1 MFSGGKTIP
10 CVGVS
15 IGVERCFSMI
25 SRKFIKTDIKA
36 SATQVYI
43 CSIDGLL
50 KERMEI
56 CKSLWDADIK
66 AEFMMKQNPKL
77 PKQLSHC
84 EKSQIPLAVIIGPN
98 ELELGVVNV
107 KNLVAKSEEKVKRT
121 ELVGYIQNILA
132 KQDLDADWSL

>member
-1 MFSGGKTIP
+1 
-10 CVGVS
+10 
-15 IGVERCFSMI
+15 MI

-98 ELELGVVNV
+98 ELEQGVVNV